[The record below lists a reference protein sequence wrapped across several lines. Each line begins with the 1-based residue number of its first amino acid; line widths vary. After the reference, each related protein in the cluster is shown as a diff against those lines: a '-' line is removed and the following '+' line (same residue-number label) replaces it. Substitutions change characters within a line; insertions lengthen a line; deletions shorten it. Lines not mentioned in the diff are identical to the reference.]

1 MQYGV
6 GATEEIHTPTAF
18 LTVLLGDQF
27 QSWNFGLWKMVDG
40 EKNPTLNTSYF
51 LFHIY
56 NIKFQFFFDLFPLE
70 DFLQYL
76 ASRSEMSELKSFS
89 LDFCLC

>member
-27 QSWNFGLWKMVDG
+27 QKEMVDG

>member
-27 QSWNFGLWKMVDG
+27 QKKMVDG